1 MFQGL
6 ICMVFFGAILISCD
20 RYLHTRKKFSLSN
33 FSEKDLL
40 AIKSDQFLC
49 YEFKKHL
56 VDNDTAV
63 SSEFSKIAQNYRNE
77 LKDKIERLSNLK
89 ERLEREI
96 LIKSMQ

>member
-1 MFQGL
+1 M
-6 ICMVFFGAILISCD
+6 
-20 RYLHTRKKFSLSN
+20 
-33 FSEKDLL
+33 

-56 VDNDTAV
+56 IDNDTAV

-89 ERLEREI
+89 ESLEREN